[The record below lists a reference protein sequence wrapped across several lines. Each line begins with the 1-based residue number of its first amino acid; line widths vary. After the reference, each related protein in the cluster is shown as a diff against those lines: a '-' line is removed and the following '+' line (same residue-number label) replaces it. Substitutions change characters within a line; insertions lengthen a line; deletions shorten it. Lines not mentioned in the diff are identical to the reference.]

1 MSITKEKTNHKKCLL
16 LNADY
21 SPFGIIDW
29 TKAII
34 WSMKAYETEDSY
46 PVEIIDF
53 YQNDFIQGINKK
65 FPVPAVART
74 KKFFKINDYGVNFSR
89 RNILIRD
96 NYTCQYCCE
105 VFPIDQL
112 TYDHVI
118 PKSIWRLD
126 RSPTNWTNI
135 VTCCIKCN
143 RKKGN
148 RTPSEAKMK
157 LKNVPIRPQKNHK
170 FLPVVQSL
178 ITIKDDMPQE
188 WQIYLPESYNYL

>member
-1 MSITKEKTNHKKCLL
+1 MIESIKHKKCLL

-21 SPFGIIDW
+21 SPFGIIEW
-29 TKAII
+29 TKAIV
-34 WSMKAYETEDSY
+34 WTFKTKETDDGY
-46 PVEIIDF
+46 PIEIIDF

-65 FPVPAVART
+65 YPVPAVAKT
-74 KKFFKINDYGVNFSR
+74 KKFFKINDYNVNFSR

-96 NYTCQYCCE
+96 NYTCQYCYN
-105 VFPIDQL
+105 VFNCDEL

-118 PKSIWRLD
+118 PKSLWKEKC
-126 RSPTNWTNI
+126 SPTNWTNI

-148 RTPSEAKMK
+148 KTPTEAKMR
-157 LKNVPIRPQKNHK
+157 LKNIPIRPYKQKK

-178 ITIKDDMPQE
+178 ITIKDIPME
-188 WQIYLPESYNYL
+188 WKTYLPDSYNYI

>member
-1 MSITKEKTNHKKCLL
+1 MKEIANHSKCLL

-34 WSMKAYETEDSY
+34 WSIRSEQDEDCY

-53 YQNDFIQGINKK
+53 YRNEFIQGVHKR

-74 KKFFKINDYGVNFSR
+74 KRFFKINDYGVNFSR
-89 RNILIRD
+89 KNILIRD
-96 NYTCQYCCE
+96 NYTCQYCYNI
-105 VFPIDQL
+105 FDIKDL
-112 TYDHVI
+112 TYDHII
-118 PKSIWRLD
+118 PKSVWKHNS
-126 RSPTNWTNI
+126 SPTNWTNI
-135 VTCCIKCN
+135 VTCCVKCN

-148 RTPSEAKMK
+148 KTPLEANMK
-157 LKNVPIRPQKNHK
+157 LKNIPIRPQKNYK

-178 ITIKDDMPQE
+178 ITIKDTIPDE
-188 WQIYLPESYNYL
+188 WKTYLPGSYSYI

>member
-1 MSITKEKTNHKKCLL
+1 MENLDHKKCLL

-29 TKAII
+29 HKAII
-34 WSMKAYETEDSY
+34 WSIKEYECDGAYSI
-46 PVEIIDF
+46 EIIDF
-53 YQNDFIQGINKK
+53 YHNDFIQGTTKR

-74 KKFFKINDYGVNFSR
+74 KKFFQINNYNVNFSR

-96 NYTCQYCCE
+96 NYTCQYCNKIFDTNE
-105 VFPIDQL
+105 L

-118 PKSIWRLD
+118 PKSIWKQKT
-126 RSPTNWTNI
+126 SPTNWTNI

-148 RTPSEAKMK
+148 RTPYEADMK
-157 LKNVPIRPQKNHK
+157 LKNIPIRPQKNNK
-170 FLPVVQSL
+170 FLPVVQCLS
-178 ITIKDDMPQE
+178 TIRSNLPQE
-188 WQIYLPESYNYL
+188 WRSYLPDSYSQI

>member
-1 MSITKEKTNHKKCLL
+1 MKIMENIEHKKCLL

-29 TKAII
+29 HKAII
-34 WSMKAYETEDSY
+34 WSIKEYECDGSY
-46 PVEIIDF
+46 SIEIIDF
-53 YQNDFIQGINKK
+53 YPNDYIQGTNKK

-74 KKFFKINDYGVNFSR
+74 KKFFQINNYNVNFSR

-96 NYTCQYCCE
+96 NYTCQYCYQ
-105 VFPIDQL
+105 VFDTNQL

-118 PKSIWRLD
+118 PKSVWRQKS
-126 RSPTNWTNI
+126 SPTNWTNI

-148 RTPSEAKMK
+148 RTPLEANMK
-157 LKNVPIRPQKNHK
+157 LKNIPIRPQKNNK
-170 FLPVVQSL
+170 FLPVVQCLS
-178 ITIKDDMPQE
+178 TIKSNMPTE
-188 WQIYLPESYNYL
+188 WLAYLPDSYSHT

>member
-1 MSITKEKTNHKKCLL
+1 MCEIINHKKCLL

-34 WSMKAYETEDSY
+34 WSLKINECKDSY
-46 PVEIIDF
+46 SIEIIDF
-53 YQNDFIQGINKK
+53 YRNDFIQGTNKK

-89 RNILIRD
+89 KNILIRD
-96 NYTCQYCCE
+96 NYTCQYCGT
-105 VFPIDQL
+105 VFDTNEL

-118 PKSIWRLD
+118 PKSLWSESE
-126 RSPTNWTNI
+126 SPTNWTNI

-148 RTPSEAKMK
+148 KTPTQAKMK
-157 LKNVPIRPQKNHK
+157 LKNIPIRPVKNKK
-170 FLPVVQSL
+170 FLPVIQCLS
-178 ITIKDDMPQE
+178 TISRIPQE
-188 WQIYLPESYNYL
+188 WAVYLPESYKYI

>member
-1 MSITKEKTNHKKCLL
+1 MKEIVKHSKCLL

-29 TKAII
+29 TKAIV
-34 WSMKAYETEDSY
+34 WSFKIEEADDCYS
-46 PVEIIDF
+46 VEIIDF
-53 YQNDFIQGINKK
+53 YKHDFIQGTNKK

-74 KKFFKINDYGVNFSR
+74 KKFFQINDYGVNFSR
-89 RNILIRD
+89 KNILIRD
-96 NYTCQYCCE
+96 NYTCQYCCNI
-105 VFPIDQL
+105 FNIDEL

-118 PKSIWRLD
+118 PKSLWKQNT
-126 RSPTNWTNI
+126 SPTNWTNI

-148 RTPSEAKMK
+148 KTPSEAKMK
-157 LKNVPIRPQKNHK
+157 LKNIPIRPQKNYK

-178 ITIKDDMPQE
+178 INIKHSIPLE
-188 WQIYLPESYNYL
+188 WKAYLPESYSYI